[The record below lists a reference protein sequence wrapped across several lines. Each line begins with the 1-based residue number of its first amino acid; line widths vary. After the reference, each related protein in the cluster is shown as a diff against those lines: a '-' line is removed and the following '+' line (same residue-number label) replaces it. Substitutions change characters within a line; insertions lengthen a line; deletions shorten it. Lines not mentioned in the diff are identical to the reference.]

1 MGPDAASAVPAIATA
16 VAATEALIANSAVNT
31 LADIGT
37 DGAAE
42 SLADLAM
49 NTALDMN
56 HRRSAIQALQR
67 IDSELATA
75 KLAEISTVLADEEG
89 ADELRA
95 TLS

>member
-1 MGPDAASAVPAIATA
+1 
-16 VAATEALIANSAVNT
+16 
-31 LADIGT
+31 
-37 DGAAE
+37 
-42 SLADLAM
+42 M
-49 NTALDMN
+49 NR
-56 HRRSAIQALQR
+56 RRSAIQALQR